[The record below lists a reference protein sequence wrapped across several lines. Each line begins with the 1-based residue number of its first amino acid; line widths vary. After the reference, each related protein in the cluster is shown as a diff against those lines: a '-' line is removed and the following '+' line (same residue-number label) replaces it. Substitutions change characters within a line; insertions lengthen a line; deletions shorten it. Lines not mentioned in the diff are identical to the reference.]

1 MKTYA
6 ITQLHSV
13 LLQNQIIFKKQWQR
27 LHFTQIYNFIRFY
40 EDYRGIQ
47 EQFFSEHFRTPRVHF
62 VQVVVEDEISQT
74 CYGKDITLAKNVAMN
89 PATTKME
96 SFAKIV
102 DGF

>member
-1 MKTYA
+1 M
-6 ITQLHSV
+6 
-13 LLQNQIIFKKQWQR
+13 
-27 LHFTQIYNFIRFY
+27 
-40 EDYRGIQ
+40 
-47 EQFFSEHFRTPRVHF
+47 HF